1 MAANVEPLLTLED
14 LDACPDD
21 DGNRYEL
28 IEGVLYE
35 STAPGLPHQLVLQ
48 NLQLEL
54 GLFLREKPIGVIA
67 PGPGTIFSNYDAVIP
82 DIVIIRNERWDS
94 VTSNQKVTGAPDI
107 VIEILSPGS
116 ENRRRDLQV
125 KRKLYAKYG
134 VAEYWIVDNDDR
146 SIAIYRLQNKTLE
159 EVVTLRD
166 DDVLTSPLLPGFEL
180 TVRTIFIIRTGNEL
194 SV

>member
-1 MAANVEPLLTLED
+1 MAANAERLLTVAD
-14 LDACPDD
+14 LDAFPDD

-28 IEGVLYE
+28 IEGVLYV

-54 GLFLREKPIGVIA
+54 GLFLRENPIGVIV
-67 PGPGTIFSNYDAVIP
+67 PGPGTILSNYDAVIP
-82 DIVIIRNERWDS
+82 DIVIIRNERWDN
-94 VTSNQKVTGAPDI
+94 VTSEQRVTAAPDI
-107 VIEILSPGS
+107 VVEILSPGA

-134 VAEYWIVDNDDR
+134 VAEYWIVDNQDR
-146 SIAIYRLQNKTLE
+146 SIVIYCLENQNLE
-159 EVVTLRD
+159 NFITLRD

-180 TVRTIFIIRTGNEL
+180 TVRSIFNHPILG
-194 SV
+194 

>member
-1 MAANVEPLLTLED
+1 MAANVERLLTIAD
-14 LDACPDD
+14 LDALPDD

-28 IEGVLYE
+28 IEGVLYV

-54 GLFLREKPIGVIA
+54 GLFFRENPIGVIV

-82 DIVIIRNERWDS
+82 DFVAIRNERWDS
-94 VTSNQKVTGAPDI
+94 VTSEQRVIAAPDI
-107 VIEILSPGS
+107 VVEILSPGA
-116 ENRRRDLQV
+116 ENRRRDLQI

-134 VAEYWIVDNDDR
+134 VAEYWIVDNGDR
-146 SIAIYRLQNKTLE
+146 SIAIYRLQNQTLE
-159 EVVTLRD
+159 NVVTLRD

-180 TVRTIFIIRTGNEL
+180 TVRTIFIIRAGNEL
-194 SV
+194 SA

>member
-1 MAANVEPLLTLED
+1 MEPLLTLED

-28 IEGVLYE
+28 IEGVLYV

-48 NLQLEL
+48 NLLVEL
-54 GLFLREKPIGVIA
+54 GLFRRENPIGVIV

-94 VTSNQKVTGAPDI
+94 VTSSQKVTGAPDI
-107 VIEILSPGS
+107 VVEILSPGA
-116 ENRRRDLQV
+116 ENRRRDLEV

-134 VAEYWIVDNDDR
+134 VAEYWIVDNDDW
-146 SIAIYRLQNKTLE
+146 SIAIYRLQNQTLE
-159 EVVTLRD
+159 SVVTLRD
-166 DDVLTSPLLPGFEL
+166 DDVLTSAQLPGFEL
-180 TVRTIFIIRTGNEL
+180 TIRSIFNNPA
-194 SV
+194 